1 VRVVHASP
9 DAPAVDV
16 AVKGG
21 PVLLAGLPFPRAS
34 TYLSVPAGTY
44 DLEVR
49 AAGTTTVA
57 LALPGVTLESGKMY
71 TVFAVGSLG
80 QGTLTVVAVV
90 DATVLGGT
98 R

>member
-1 VRVVHASP
+1 
-9 DAPAVDV
+9 
-16 AVKGG
+16 
-21 PVLLAGLPFPRAS
+21 
-34 TYLSVPAGTY
+34 
-44 DLEVR
+44 
-49 AAGTTTVA
+49 
-57 LALPGVTLESGKMY
+57 MY